1 MRVFISF
8 AERDADL
15 AAEVEGALRR
25 RKVQTWSSLD
35 VGSGEEWKR
44 VLDRESANADVFLF
58 LIGGGGTSVNAQLQS
73 EWRSLLRNDWDSK
86 KPLIL
91 YLHGASSELPRH
103 SRKGLPSFLRSRKAI
118 FTTNYDVLVDELRRA
133 LEHPEDTI
141 DRDQEERGKL
151 EQEKR
156 LDELKDYALA
166 LKKEDETGD
175 VKHQ

>member
-15 AAEVEGALRR
+15 AAEVEDALRR

-44 VLDRESANADVFLF
+44 VLDRESSNADVFLF
-58 LIGGGGTSVNAQLQS
+58 LIGAGTSVNAQLQS

-91 YLHGASSELPRH
+91 YLHGASSELPRY
-103 SRKGLPSFLRSRKAI
+103 SRQDWPPFLRSRKAI

-141 DRDQEERGKL
+141 DREQQERGKL

-175 VKHQ
+175 VKSQ

>member
-8 AERDADL
+8 ARADAEL
-15 AAEVEGALRR
+15 AAKVEDALRR

-58 LIGGGGTSVNAQLQS
+58 LIGASTSVNAQLQS

-91 YLHGASSELPRH
+91 YLHGALSD
-103 SRKGLPSFLRSRKAI
+103 SRKALPPFLRSRKAI
-118 FTTNYDVLVDELRRA
+118 STTNYDVLVEELRRA

-141 DRDQEERGKL
+141 DREQEERGKL

-166 LKKEDETGD
+166 LKQENETGD

>member
-1 MRVFISF
+1 
-8 AERDADL
+8 L
-15 AAEVEGALRR
+15 AAEVEDALRR

-35 VGSGEEWKR
+35 VSSGEEWKR
-44 VLDRESANADVFLF
+44 LLDRESANADVFLF
-58 LIGGGGTSVNAQLQS
+58 LVGAGTSVNSQLQS

-91 YLHGASSELPRH
+91 YLHGARELPRD
-103 SRKGLPSFLRSRKAI
+103 SREGWPPFLRSRKAI
-118 FTTNYDVLVDELRRA
+118 FTTNYDQLVDELRRA

-141 DRDQEERGKL
+141 DREKEESGKL

>member
-8 AERDADL
+8 AKPDADL
-15 AAEVEGALRR
+15 AAELEDGLRR

-35 VGSGEEWKR
+35 VGSGEDWKR

-58 LIGGGGTSVNAQLQS
+58 LIGAGASVNAQLQA
-73 EWRSLLRNDWDSK
+73 EWRWLLRNDWDSK

-91 YLHGASSELPRH
+91 YLHGASSEAH
-103 SRKGLPSFLRSRKAI
+103 GGSREGLPPFLRSRKAI
-118 FTTNYDVLVDELRRA
+118 YTTNYDVLVDELRRA
-133 LEHPEDTI
+133 LEHPEETI
-141 DRDQEERGKL
+141 DREQEERGKL

-156 LDELKDYALA
+156 LGELKDYALA
-166 LKKEDETGD
+166 LKQEDESGD